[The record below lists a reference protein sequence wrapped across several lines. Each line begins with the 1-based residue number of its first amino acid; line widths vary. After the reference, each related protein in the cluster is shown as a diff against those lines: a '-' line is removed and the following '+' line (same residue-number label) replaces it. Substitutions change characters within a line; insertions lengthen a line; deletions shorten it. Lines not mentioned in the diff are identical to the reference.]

1 MQERTLGD
9 FFCTKSNFPMLAEKV
24 GIGDFQRQVLDFVK
38 MIKWVEAERK
48 GTERFEMGKMTKI

>member
-9 FFCTKSNFPMLAEKV
+9 FSAQNLIFQFGLKRMELVAEV
-24 GIGDFQRQVLDFVK
+24 VDFVK